1 MTDNENW
8 QFDLEDLGNDS
19 GDGDESSSGNMSS
32 LSTLGISTV
41 LMPISVLGIVTFLQE
56 SVMVAS
62 LSAIGFTGLA
72 LEALVAAFSVL
83 GLLTVGGLAL
93 FVGITVIALFVALV
107 KRSVVATVV
116 FLLGFIYLGGAF
128 TIATLFLGGLP
139 LLVGY
144 VIASTMLIYLTFL
157 AVAFF
162 GGTALLAL
170 AP

>member
-8 QFDLEDLGNDS
+8 QFDLEDLSNDN
-19 GDGDESSSGNMSS
+19 GDSDGSSSGNMSS
-32 LSTLGISTV
+32 LSMLGISTV

-93 FVGITVIALFVALV
+93 FVGMTVIALFVALV

-128 TIATLFLGGLP
+128 TIATVFLGGLP

-144 VIASTMLIYLTFL
+144 VIASTMLIYLTVL
-157 AVAFF
+157 AVVFF
-162 GGTALLAL
+162 GGTALFAL
-170 AP
+170 VP

>member
-8 QFDLEDLGNDS
+8 QFDLEDLGNS
-19 GDGDESSSGNMSS
+19 DGDSDDSSSFDSS
-32 LSTLGISTV
+32 SFSTLGISSV

-83 GLLTVGGLAL
+83 GLLTVGGIAL
-93 FVGITVIALFVALV
+93 IAGLTVIALFVALI
-107 KRSVVATVV
+107 KRSVVATVA

-128 TIATLFLGGLP
+128 TIATVFLGGLP

-144 VIASTMLIYLTFL
+144 VIASTMLLYLTFL
-157 AVAFF
+157 AVAFL
-162 GGTALLAL
+162 GGTAVIAI
-170 AP
+170 AQ